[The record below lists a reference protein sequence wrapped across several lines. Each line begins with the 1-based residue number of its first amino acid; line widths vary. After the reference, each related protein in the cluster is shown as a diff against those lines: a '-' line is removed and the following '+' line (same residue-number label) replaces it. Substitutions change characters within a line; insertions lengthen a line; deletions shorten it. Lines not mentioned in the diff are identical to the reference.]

1 MSELVPPLAEVE
13 KQIGSR
19 SRELKLLRSL
29 HRILKR
35 KEAQEQ
41 TAAKNVRANQREV
54 PDDSRRA

>member
-1 MSELVPPLAEVE
+1 MSELIPPLEEVE

-35 KEAQEQ
+35 KEVQEQ
-41 TAAKNVRANQREV
+41 TAARNVQANRREV
-54 PDDSRRA
+54 PNDSRGA